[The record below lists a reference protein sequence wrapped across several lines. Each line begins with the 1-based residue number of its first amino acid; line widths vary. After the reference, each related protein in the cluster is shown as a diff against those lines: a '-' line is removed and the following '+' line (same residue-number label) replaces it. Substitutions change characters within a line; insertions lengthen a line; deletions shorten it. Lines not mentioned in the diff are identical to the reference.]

1 MLATH
6 ASVDKMKIEVITSFN
21 QAYYDTIGHKAVETW
36 LEYWPKELTL
46 TCYVE
51 EFELPLQSRIK
62 QIPFSELGFEYWLFM
77 RNTERDRVKIFAKKA
92 YSIIHAF
99 EHSDADRIIW
109 LDADVISEAPI
120 PLKILQAI
128 TPSNTLATFMG
139 VTHEDKWFSAETGVF
154 IVNTCH
160 PEFKAFAARY
170 REYYDRRIKDNL
182 RRFYDGEVFGAVV
195 KEFEPRAKFNDLCA
209 DFKKGYKTPLKHTV
223 LGPYLH
229 HYKAKHSKDE
239 FANNGDTK

>member
-1 MLATH
+1 
-6 ASVDKMKIEVITSFN
+6 MKIEVITSFN
-21 QAYYDTIGHKAVETW
+21 QEYYDVIGHKAVETW
-36 LEYWPKELTL
+36 LEYWPKELVL

-51 EFELPLQSRIK
+51 EFALLEQPRIK

-109 LDADVISEAPI
+109 VDADVLTERAI
-120 PLKILQAI
+120 PVDVLTSLCLD
-128 TPSNTLATFMG
+128 NTLATFMG
-139 VTHEDKWFSAETGVF
+139 VTHDDKWFSAETGIF
-154 IVNTCH
+154 IVNTKH
-160 PEFKAFAARY
+160 PEFQAFAARY
-170 REYYDRRIKDNL
+170 REYYDRRIKDNI

-195 KEFEPRAKFNDLCA
+195 KEFEDRAKFNDLCSS
-209 DFKKGYKTPLKHTV
+209 FEKGYKTPLKHTI

-239 FANNGDTK
+239 FAKNKDTK

>member
-1 MLATH
+1 
-6 ASVDKMKIEVITSFN
+6 MKIEVITSFN
-21 QAYYDTIGHKAVETW
+21 KEYYDTIGHECVETW
-36 LEYWPKELTL
+36 LKYWPKDLEL

-51 EFELPLQSRIK
+51 EFDMPAWPRTR
-62 QIPFSELGFEYWLFM
+62 QIPFTELGFEYWLFM

-99 EHSDADRIIW
+99 EHSTADRIVW
-109 LDADVISEAPI
+109 LDADVISQAII
-120 PLKILQAI
+120 PLNILQAI
-128 TPSNTLATFMG
+128 TPSDTLATFMG
-139 VTHEDKWFSAETGVF
+139 VTHDEWFSAETGVF
-154 IVNTCH
+154 IVNTRH
-160 PEFKAFAARY
+160 PEFRAFAARY

-195 KEFEPRAKFNDLCA
+195 NEFRTRAKFNDLCTSLE
-209 DFKKGYKTPLKHTV
+209 KGYKTPLKHTI

-239 FANNGDTK
+239 FAKNKEAK

>member
-6 ASVDKMKIEVITSFN
+6 ASVDKVKTEVITSFN
-21 QAYYDTIGHKAVETW
+21 QGYYDTIGHECVETW
-36 LEYWPKELTL
+36 LKYWPTELEL

-51 EFELPLQSRIK
+51 EFDMPARPRTR
-62 QIPFSELGFEYWLFM
+62 QIPFTELGFEYWLFM
-77 RNTERDRVKIFAKKA
+77 RNTEKDRVKIFAKKA

-99 EHSDADRIIW
+99 EHSTADRIVW
-109 LDADVISEAPI
+109 LDADVISQAPL

-128 TPSNTLATFMG
+128 TPADTLATFMG
-139 VTHEDKWFSAETGVF
+139 VKHDDWFSAETGIFV
-154 IVNTCH
+154 VNTQH

-170 REYYDRRIKDNL
+170 REYYDQRIKDNI

-195 KEFEPRAKFNDLCA
+195 KEFEPRAKFNDLCKA
-209 DFKKGYKTPLKHTV
+209 FDKGYKTPLKHTV

-239 FANNGDTK
+239 FVKNKDTK

>member
-1 MLATH
+1 
-6 ASVDKMKIEVITSFN
+6 MKIEVITSFN
-21 QAYYDTIGHKAVETW
+21 QAYYDTIGYRAVETW
-36 LEYWPKELTL
+36 LDYWPGELTL

-51 EFELPLQSRIK
+51 NFSLPEQPRIK

-99 EHSDADRIIW
+99 EHSDADRIVW
-109 LDADVISEAPI
+109 LDADVLTEREIPI
-120 PLKILQAI
+120 KVLKSLCLDD
-128 TPSNTLATFMG
+128 TLATFMG
-139 VTHEDKWFSAETGVF
+139 VTHDDQWFSAETGIF
-154 IVNTCH
+154 IVNTTH
-160 PEFKAFAARY
+160 PKFKEFAARY
-170 REYYDRRIKDNL
+170 REYYDRRIKDNI

-195 KEFEPRAKFNDLCA
+195 KEFEGQAKFNDLCIGLE
-209 DFKKGYKTPLKHTV
+209 KNYKTPLKHTI

-239 FANNGDTK
+239 FAKQDTK